1 MINICDKDNGGCMH
15 KCVHIAH
22 KEFKC
27 ECKPGY
33 ELDGDKACISELFY
47 AFSWSVDLSGWFATT
62 NNHVV
67 VR

>member
-1 MINICDKDNGGCMH
+1 MH

-47 AFSWSVDLSGWFATT
+47 SFSLSAGWLVGGSVDGVTTINNELNLSHF
-62 NNHVV
+62 
-67 VR
+67 